1 MSIYF
6 GLAISSTM
14 FPKECVIVRKEID
27 SKSPNSILKSLINA
41 SIIICDPFHK
51 RIINILESRFSLN
64 IDLPPNRPI
73 INLKNGDILIIAEVS
88 GLPITSWHKYS
99 QDEIDGASIIFV
111 QHKIHTGVVH
121 ETEETTIKGDEYF
134 A

>member
-27 SKSPNSILKSLINA
+27 SKSPNNILKSLINA

-64 IDLPPNRPI
+64 IDIKFIQVLYMK
-73 INLKNGDILIIAEVS
+73 LKKPQLKKMNIL
-88 GLPITSWHKYS
+88 LN
-99 QDEIDGASIIFV
+99 
-111 QHKIHTGVVH
+111 
-121 ETEETTIKGDEYF
+121 
-134 A
+134 

>member
-27 SKSPNSILKSLINA
+27 SKSPNNILKSLINA

-64 IDLPPNRPI
+64 IDVPARRPI

-88 GLPITSWHKYS
+88 GLPSFTHKYS
-99 QDEIDGASIIFV
+99 QAEIDGASIIFV

-121 ETEETTIKGDEYF
+121 EAEETTIKEDEYF